1 MTDFIDQHDGMESGT
16 EEASSTE
23 GSDWFFGFKLNCT
36 TAFVHTNNTNV
47 Q

>member
-23 GSDWFFGFKLNCT
+23 GSD
-36 TAFVHTNNTNV
+36 
-47 Q
+47 